1 MQRFIVAVSNPPRQ
15 MTTITTNNKDQ
26 KAVGSVH
33 TLEESFEL
41 RQKDTGW
48 GYAFASL
55 LPFVHLYYGWTRR
68 TITPLVAD
76 FAGSFVTAVF
86 ISIAVTSANPD
97 LSDKQVKNL
106 SQLAIFSSPVWVKLG
121 INSARKQ
128 GAKKL
133 QELN

>member
-15 MTTITTNNKDQ
+15 MTTIPTNNKDQ

-41 RQKDTGW
+41 RQGDTGW
-48 GYAFASL
+48 GYACASL
-55 LPFVHLYYGWTRR
+55 LPLVHLYYAWTRR

-76 FAGSFVTAVF
+76 VAGSFVTALF
-86 ISIAVTSANPD
+86 ISIAVTVANPD
-97 LSDKQVKNL
+97 VSPKARQNLANL
-106 SQLAIFSSPVWVKLG
+106 SIFSSPVWVKLG